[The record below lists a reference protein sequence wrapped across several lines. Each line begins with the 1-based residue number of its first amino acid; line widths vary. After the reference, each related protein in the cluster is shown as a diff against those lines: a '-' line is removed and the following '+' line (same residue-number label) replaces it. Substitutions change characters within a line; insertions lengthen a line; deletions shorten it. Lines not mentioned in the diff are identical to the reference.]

1 MYNYRDDR
9 KRNWIKTIFHS
20 YNLLCT
26 VSSGGQTNVPRRDV
40 TSRRR
45 DELAIGILVNV
56 SSQAGETRRDETTQ
70 PKSNPCPTRE
80 FGELRE
86 LVYFIFSYFI
96 SVCWHVQM
104 AVHSPETRRDGQW
117 RDEQQHSTRPNK
129 LSNMSWSVQCPVMSL
144 YHSF

>member
-1 MYNYRDDR
+1 MTEYGHVP
-9 KRNWIKTIFHS
+9 T
-20 YNLLCT
+20 
-26 VSSGGQTNVPRRDV
+26 SSGGQTNVPRRDV

-96 SVCWHVQM
+96 YVCLTC
-104 AVHSPETRRDGQW
+104 ADGCPLARDETRRT
-117 RDEQQHSTRPNK
+117 ETR
-129 LSNMSWSVQCPVMSL
+129 
-144 YHSF
+144 